1 MDIVTNLKERSEWK
15 DGISYRE
22 QAALQ
27 RLMLTGTLDNAAYN
41 WTGNFD
47 FSQEFEER
55 KAICKNHTSPEELQR
70 KFIENQLKIRM
81 KAGLLLEQYNAIA
94 KDTTLKELALE
105 GWGTDFL
112 NNLKHSI
119 EEKRIRQEKERIS
132 DVNIYRIP
140 GRYPFEYYIRCKIDG
155 IQQPAEQ
162 LAKTDILQ
170 LSAETDRKELAMKY
184 YQDTLSEEK
193 EQLQGVKI

>member
-55 KAICKNHTSPEELQR
+55 KAI
-70 KFIENQLKIRM
+70 
-81 KAGLLLEQYNAIA
+81 
-94 KDTTLKELALE
+94 
-105 GWGTDFL
+105 
-112 NNLKHSI
+112 
-119 EEKRIRQEKERIS
+119 
-132 DVNIYRIP
+132 
-140 GRYPFEYYIRCKIDG
+140 
-155 IQQPAEQ
+155 
-162 LAKTDILQ
+162 ILQ
-170 LSAETDRKELAMKY
+170 LSAETDRKELKEIVADKANVQEARKSLEQKIAKEEIILDAENYIGREITLENEDIPFPDVSFLTNHTTETERSFIMKEAAVESIGNC
-184 YQDTLSEEK
+184 DIVLSADDYISREIIFQESSVDK
-193 EQLQGVKI
+193 SLKNLLDESAKTKHDNRKSENSAL